1 MIARIVVRYADGKV
15 VKGTTEDLAANKML
29 FHLTEAETA
38 KRYEVSVEQL
48 KAIFFVK
55 SFQGN
60 NEYQER
66 LDVERVGL
74 GKKIKVCF
82 KDGETLVGYTQG
94 FSPARA
100 TFIVFP
106 CDPDSNNEK
115 VFVVTA
121 ATERVE
127 FV

>member
-1 MIARIVVRYADGKV
+1 MIAKIVVRYADGRV

-29 FHLTEAETA
+29 FHLTEAETG
-38 KRYEVSVEQL
+38 KRYEVNVDQL

-55 SFQGN
+55 SFEGN
-60 NEYQER
+60 HEYQER
-66 LDVERVGL
+66 LDVDRVGL

-121 ATERVE
+121 AADKVE

>member
-1 MIARIVVRYADGKV
+1 MIAKIVVRYADGRV

-29 FHLTEAETA
+29 FHLAEAETG
-38 KRYEVSVEQL
+38 KRYEVNVADL

-55 SFQGN
+55 NFQGN
-60 NEYQER
+60 SEYQEQ

-74 GKKIKVCF
+74 GKKIRICF

-121 ATERVE
+121 AADKVE

>member
-1 MIARIVVRYADGKV
+1 MIAKIVVRYADGKV
-15 VKGTTEDLAANKML
+15 VKGTTGDLAANKML
-29 FHLTEAETA
+29 FHLTEAETG
-38 KRYEVSVEQL
+38 KQYEVSVDSL

-55 SFQGN
+55 SFQGDPQ
-60 NEYQER
+60 YQER

-74 GKKIKVCF
+74 GKKIKVSF

-121 ATERVE
+121 AAAKVE
-127 FV
+127 FI

>member
-1 MIARIVVRYADGKV
+1 MIAKIVVRYADGRV
-15 VKGTTEDLAANKML
+15 VKGTTEDLAANKGL
-29 FHLTEAETA
+29 FHLTEADTG
-38 KRYEVSVEQL
+38 KRYEVNVEQL

-55 SFQGN
+55 NFQGN
-60 NEYQER
+60 SEYQER

-74 GKKIKVCF
+74 GKKIKVSF

-106 CDPDSNNEK
+106 CDPESNNEK

-121 ATERVE
+121 AAGKVE

>member
-1 MIARIVVRYADGKV
+1 MIAKIVVRFADGRV
-15 VKGTTEDLAANKML
+15 IKGTTEDLATNKAL
-29 FHLTEAETA
+29 FRVTEYETG
-38 KRYEVSVEQL
+38 KRHDINVQEL

-55 SFQGN
+55 SFDGN
-60 NEYQER
+60 PEHQEK

-74 GKKIKVCF
+74 GKKIRVSF
-82 KDGETLVGYTQG
+82 KDGETLIGYTQG

-115 VFVVTA
+115 VFVMTA
-121 ATERVE
+121 AAGKIE
-127 FV
+127 FL

>member
-1 MIARIVVRYADGKV
+1 MIAKIVVRYADGNV

-38 KRYEVSVEQL
+38 KRYEVNVEQL

-60 NEYQER
+60 QEYQER

-74 GKKIKVCF
+74 GKKIKVSF

-121 ATERVE
+121 AAEKVE

>member
-1 MIARIVVRYADGKV
+1 MIAKIVVRYADGRV
-15 VKGTTEDLAANKML
+15 VKGTTEDLAANKTL
-29 FHLTEAETA
+29 FHLTEVETG
-38 KRYEVSVEQL
+38 KRYEVNVEEL

-60 NEYQER
+60 AEHQER

-74 GKKIKVCF
+74 GKKIKVSF

-106 CDPDSNNEK
+106 CDPASNNER

-121 ATERVE
+121 AAGNVE

>member
-1 MIARIVVRYADGKV
+1 MIAKIVVRFADGRV
-15 VKGTTEDLAANKML
+15 VKGTTEDLAANKAL
-29 FHLTEAETA
+29 FHLTEAETG
-38 KRYEVSVEQL
+38 KRYEVNTEEL

-55 SFQGN
+55 SFEGRA
-60 NEYQER
+60 EYHEKQ
-66 LDVERVGL
+66 DVERVGL
-74 GKKIKVCF
+74 GKKIRVSF
-82 KDGETLVGYTQG
+82 KDGETVVGYTQG

-121 ATERVE
+121 ATAKVE
-127 FV
+127 FI

>member
-1 MIARIVVRYADGKV
+1 MIAKIVVRFADGRV
-15 VKGTTEDLAANKML
+15 VKGTTEDLAANKVL
-29 FHLTEAETA
+29 FHLTEAETG
-38 KRYEVSVEQL
+38 KRYEISTEEL

-60 NEYQER
+60 PEHREK

-74 GKKIKVCF
+74 GKKIKVSF
-82 KDGETLVGYTQG
+82 KDGETIVGYTQG

-106 CDPDSNNEK
+106 CDPESNNEK

-121 ATERVE
+121 ATAKVE
-127 FV
+127 FI